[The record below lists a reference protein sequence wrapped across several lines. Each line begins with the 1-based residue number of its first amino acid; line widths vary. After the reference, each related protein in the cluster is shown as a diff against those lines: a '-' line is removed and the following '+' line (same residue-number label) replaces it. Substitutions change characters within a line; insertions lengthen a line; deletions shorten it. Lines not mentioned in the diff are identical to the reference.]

1 VAATQLGT
9 QLTQLHYRQ
18 QVAARADVLRQLV
31 QVFPALDVSS
41 FDAVD
46 RSWPALERALELII
60 GQGHA
65 TSAGLS
71 INYYE
76 LLRAAE
82 GVGGS
87 STALLAETLPA
98 EQVATSLRVTGP
110 YTAKHLIATK
120 SPQVA
125 QTTFAILSG
134 AVTRLSSNGGRGTL
148 DRSVRA
154 DRRALGWARVTS
166 GRACS
171 FCRLLRSRGAVYKEE
186 SSKFQAHDH
195 CSCTSEPI
203 WSKDQPLPPG
213 SAEDAELYRQITAGL
228 KGKDALNAFRRA
240 VEGGE

>member
-1 VAATQLGT
+1 VAGTQLGV
-9 QLTQLHYRQ
+9 QLTQLHYQQ
-18 QVAARADVLRQLV
+18 QVAAKADVLRQLV
-31 QVFPALDVSS
+31 RVFPALDVSS

-87 STALLAETLPA
+87 STALLAEVLPA
-98 EQVATSLRVTGP
+98 EQVAASLRVTGP

-120 SPQVA
+120 APQVA
-125 QTTFAILSG
+125 QTTFARLSG
-134 AVTRLSSNGGRGTL
+134 AVTRLSSNGGRETL

-171 FCRLLRSRGAVYKEE
+171 FCRLLRSRGAVYKADT
-186 SSKFQAHDH
+186 SKFQAHDH
-195 CSCTSEPI
+195 CSCTSEPV

-213 SAEDAELYRQITAGL
+213 SVEDAELYRQVTAGL
-228 KGKDALNAFRRA
+228 KGRDALNAFRKA
-240 VEGGE
+240 VEAA